1 MESGTN
7 PYDMPLWQK
16 TIKRSVDVLVS
27 LAGMIALSPLIVFV
41 AIRVL
46 FSSVGPV
53 LYSQERVGYRGRK
66 FRIFKF
72 RSMYV
77 NAELNGPML
86 SDNNDHRITPWGKIM
101 RKWKLDELPQLWNV
115 LVGEMSLVGPR
126 PEREYFITQLEKEKQ
141 PFQYLLQVKPGLT
154 SLGIIKFGYAAS
166 IKEMSERMKYDLV
179 YLEKKS
185 LTLDMKIMVDTVKIV
200 LTAKGR

>member
-1 MESGTN
+1 MDSGMN
-7 PYDMPLWQK
+7 RYDMPLWQK
-16 TIKRSVDVLVS
+16 TVKRSVDIIVS

-41 AIRVL
+41 AIRVYY
-46 FSSVGPV
+46 SSEGPV

-72 RSMYV
+72 RSMYI
-77 NAELNGPML
+77 NAESNGPML

-126 PEREYFITQLEKEKQ
+126 PEREYFIAQLENEMQ
-141 PFQYLLQVKPGLT
+141 PFQHLLQVKPGLT

-200 LTAKGR
+200 FTAKGR